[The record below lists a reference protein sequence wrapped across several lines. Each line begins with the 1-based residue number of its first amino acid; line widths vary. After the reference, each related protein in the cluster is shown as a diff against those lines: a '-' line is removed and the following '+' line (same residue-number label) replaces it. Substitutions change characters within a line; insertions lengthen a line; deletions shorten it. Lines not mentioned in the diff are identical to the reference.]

1 MVKGWLHSLVGIAL
15 VLTVC
20 FGWTAPTWAGLGNLP
35 RNEGKALTTKEMRDL
50 VGGGLTGNYD
60 EDVKKLVGSL
70 RNALNLD
77 NSDPGKKDAQADAKY
92 KINAFASRYRRPPYE
107 GLESF
112 TTLRTALN
120 TLASYYNSTARRSVP
135 QKVKDRVF
143 MELDRAEKALAE
155 GL

>member
-1 MVKGWLHSLVGIAL
+1 MTKRWMGSLVAV
-15 VLTVC
+15 VLAVMVSW
-20 FGWTAPTWAGLGNLP
+20 GWASPSWASLTNLP
-35 RNEGKALTTKEMRDL
+35 RNEGKMLTTKEMRDL
-50 VGGGLTGNYD
+50 VGGGLTGNYE
-60 EDVKKLVGSL
+60 EDVKKLIGSL
-70 RNALNLD
+70 RNALILPSD
-77 NSDPGKKDAQADAKY
+77 DPGKKDAQKDAKY

-120 TLASYYNSTARRSVP
+120 NLATYYNSTARRSVP
-135 QKVKDRVF
+135 QQVQDRVL